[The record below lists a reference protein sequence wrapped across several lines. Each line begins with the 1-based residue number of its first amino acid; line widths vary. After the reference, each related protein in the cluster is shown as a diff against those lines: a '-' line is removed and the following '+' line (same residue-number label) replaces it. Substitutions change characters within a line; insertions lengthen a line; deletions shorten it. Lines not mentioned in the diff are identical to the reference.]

1 MERKKGL
8 DRSSGSVLENSQ
20 FLYSEDK
27 NNNNNENYKRYQEE
41 LSKYEK
47 NIINNQINNQ
57 SRKNGNL
64 YHFQYSAQ
72 SEGKNEENNNSIKN
86 NDLST
91 FTFGENAKNNLSL
104 SNSNILSKTKNIN
117 QEALSFEDSNIL
129 NSSHL
134 DLTNS
139 ISIKKENNLITK
151 SQYVTFCN
159 NYGDNSCYVNVI
171 LHLLFNITDLNNIFK
186 DLYQI
191 DEMEKETPKGDLIS
205 NTPSNASSNN
215 ATIIRNETQ
224 NNNPSTPLSL
234 NNLFIEIGEI
244 LSDYEM
250 YLNKDNTVQQVTTLD
265 TKKFRE
271 NLEKISNGLFPL
283 NYVADPVELFIYI
296 LENLNINYSREIHSN
311 FHMELIDKVV
321 CRRKCPNSYK
331 NNFDKDNFL
340 YQIYVGELMNY
351 IKDNAIK
358 FKNSKGDLFH
368 LTYSLYT
375 DDKKEC
381 ENCTLLM
388 EKFLLCLN
396 VPKYLLL
403 NCVWKNA
410 NPEIR
415 EVVDFLFLLSL
426 EEDLNNLFICQ
437 NRTRNTDTNYS
448 LLGMILYSYTLC
460 HYTVLIFN
468 KKEKVFALYNDN
480 TVKEFKN
487 LFDVF
492 LEMLINN
499 VNLYDNDKGYF
510 YPVMLVYS
518 KEKIYW
524 PNDIRLNKLDEKEYV
539 SLLNKIEENQKL
551 YIQRHT
557 LTEDQKRKNL
567 EELIKKQRE
576 YEEEKLKKKSN
587 NKKIIQ
593 NIDNNIDTHEEK
605 DSNNKEND
613 WMNYEFEEDKNKN
626 SQNNLINNIKNKKK
640 DDDDVNMTT
649 NDYYKIYGNDLLK
662 SDNKMKDYK
671 NYFNE
676 LNNLNIDNLINKKN
690 NTNIIG
696 NNNEF
701 LKDIHEQSNSR
712 INNNLE
718 SSQRNYFNNNID
730 EIENNRL
737 AQSQMIPSTKYF
749 ERPIVNNNSLNNNT
763 TFKNNQNEIKTP
775 MGKNNN
781 TRKNNMNL
789 SSSQQIN
796 SSKFNKNY

>member
-1 MERKKGL
+1 MERKKEL
-8 DRSSGSVLENSQ
+8 DKSSGSVLENSQ

-27 NNNNNENYKRYQEE
+27 SNDNNENYKRYQEE

-47 NIINNQINNQ
+47 NINNQINNK

-72 SEGKNEENNNSIKN
+72 SEGKNEENNNSIKS
-86 NDLST
+86 NDLSS

-104 SNSNILSKTKNIN
+104 SNSNILSNNKNIN
-117 QEALSFEDSNIL
+117 QEALSFEDSNIF

-159 NYGDNSCYVNVI
+159 NYGDNSCYINVV

-191 DEMEKETPKGDLIS
+191 DEMEKQTPKGDLIS
-205 NTPSNASSNN
+205 DTPSNASSNN
-215 ATIIRNETQ
+215 ATQIGNAPKS
-224 NNNPSTPLSL
+224 NNTSTPPPLSL

-296 LENLNINYSREIHSN
+296 LENLNNNYSREIHSN

-340 YQIYVGELMNY
+340 YQIYVEELMNY

-368 LTYSLYT
+368 LSYSLYT

-410 NPEIR
+410 IPEIK

-510 YPVMLVYS
+510 YPVMLAYS
-518 KEKIYW
+518 KEKIYS
-524 PNDIRLNKLDEKEYV
+524 PNDVKLNKLDEKEYV
-539 SLLNKIEENQKL
+539 SLLNKIEENKKL

-557 LTEDQKRKNL
+557 LTEEQKKKNL

-576 YEEEKLKKKSN
+576 YEEEKLNKKSDNKKKI
-587 NKKIIQ
+587 K
-593 NIDNNIDTHEEK
+593 NIDNNIDTHEGK

-626 SQNNLINNIKNKKK
+626 NQINLINNIKNKKK
-640 DDDDVNMTT
+640 DDDVNMTT

-662 SDNKMKDYK
+662 GDNKMKDYK

-696 NNNEF
+696 KNNEF
-701 LKDIHEQSNSR
+701 LKDIHEQSNSS

-718 SSQRNYFNNNID
+718 SSQRIYFNNDFD

-749 ERPIVNNNSLNNNT
+749 ERPIKNNNSLNNNT

-775 MGKNNN
+775 MGKNSN
-781 TRKNNMNL
+781 TKKNNMNL

-796 SSKFNKNY
+796 SSKYNKNS

>member
-1 MERKKGL
+1 MERKKEL
-8 DRSSGSVLENSQ
+8 DKSSGSVLENSQ

-27 NNNNNENYKRYQEE
+27 SNDNNENYKRYQEE

-47 NIINNQINNQ
+47 NINNQINNK

-72 SEGKNEENNNSIKN
+72 SEGKNEENNNSIKS
-86 NDLST
+86 NDLSS

-104 SNSNILSKTKNIN
+104 SNSNILSNNKNIN
-117 QEALSFEDSNIL
+117 QEALSFEDSNIF

-159 NYGDNSCYVNVI
+159 NYGDNSCYINVV

-191 DEMEKETPKGDLIS
+191 DEMEKQTPKGDLIS
-205 NTPSNASSNN
+205 DTPSNSSSNN
-215 ATIIRNETQ
+215 ATQIGNEPKS
-224 NNNPSTPLSL
+224 NNTSTPPLSL

-296 LENLNINYSREIHSN
+296 LENLNNNYSREIHSN

-340 YQIYVGELMNY
+340 YQIYVEELMNY

-368 LTYSLYT
+368 LSYSLYT

-410 NPEIR
+410 IPEIK

-510 YPVMLVYS
+510 YPVMLAYS
-518 KEKIYW
+518 KEKIYS
-524 PNDIRLNKLDEKEYV
+524 PNDVKLNKLDEKEYV
-539 SLLNKIEENQKL
+539 SLLNKIEENKKL

-557 LTEDQKRKNL
+557 LTEEQKKKNL

-576 YEEEKLKKKSN
+576 YEEEKLKKN
-587 NKKIIQ
+587 QIIKKILKIS
-593 NIDNNIDTHEEK
+593 III
-605 DSNNKEND
+605 
-613 WMNYEFEEDKNKN
+613 
-626 SQNNLINNIKNKKK
+626 LIFMKGKIAIIK
-640 DDDDVNMTT
+640 
-649 NDYYKIYGNDLLK
+649 
-662 SDNKMKDYK
+662 KM
-671 NYFNE
+671 
-676 LNNLNIDNLINKKN
+676 
-690 NTNIIG
+690 IG
-696 NNNEF
+696 
-701 LKDIHEQSNSR
+701 
-712 INNNLE
+712 
-718 SSQRNYFNNNID
+718 
-730 EIENNRL
+730 
-737 AQSQMIPSTKYF
+737 
-749 ERPIVNNNSLNNNT
+749 
-763 TFKNNQNEIKTP
+763 
-775 MGKNNN
+775 
-781 TRKNNMNL
+781 
-789 SSSQQIN
+789 
-796 SSKFNKNY
+796 